1 MPTTPTFALPYPS
14 PGAAA
19 DVPYDIQQLAER
31 VEEVQAGLDGGWLNG
46 ASKFTAAAGWSITG
60 SQYRQYGPYIS
71 AQVNM
76 TRTGANIGAGN
87 IVNTPMV
94 SLDATVTPAMSNGML
109 GSGPSGSM
117 IQGYA
122 STGGT
127 LTLTNTAFA
136 INTGQAVNLMAVWMV

>member
-1 MPTTPTFALPYPS
+1 M
-14 PGAAA
+14 
-19 DVPYDIQQLAER
+19 
-31 VEEVQAGLDGGWLNG
+31 
-46 ASKFTAAAGWSITG
+46 
-60 SQYRQYGPYIS
+60 
-71 AQVNM
+71 
-76 TRTGANIGAGN
+76 
-87 IVNTPMV
+87 
-94 SLDATVTPAMSNGML
+94 TPAMSNGML